1 MMNAR
6 VTDRGWFHHPIQQAE
21 TAGMPGI
28 RLLLIALIALSSA
41 ATAIAAPPAAKSQRF
56 DRTVAPLLAKR
67 CLGCHSGA
75 KPKGSLDLSRRTTA
89 LKGGDGGKVLV
100 PGNAAK
106 SVLWQ
111 RIRDNE
117 MPPKKPLPKAER
129 ELLKRWIDAGA
140 NWGTDPIDPFRF
152 TTDARAGYDWW
163 SLQPVKRPSV
173 PQLQNPGIWQIPGFP
188 VNPID
193 SFILRKLQHQHLSPS
208 PPADRL
214 TLIRRLKFDLLG
226 LPPTPEEID
235 AFLNDRAPN
244 AYEKLVDRYLASP
257 QYGERWARH
266 WLDVARFGESQGF
279 ERDKLRSNS
288 WRYRDW
294 VVAAFNRD
302 MPYDEFARLQ
312 IAGDVLRPANANA
325 VVATGFLVAGP
336 WDEVGQTQ
344 QSAAMKAVVRQD
356 ELEDYVSTVGQT
368 FLGLTIHCAR
378 CHDHKFDPIRQ
389 EEYYRLTAA
398 LGGARHGERPIGN
411 LPKRRQADVRKAAL
425 QSRLESLRK
434 RVAAIGESPVGRVSI
449 PSRTASQQTRIADGL
464 ETRPTADRRRDA
476 LQFEIA
482 QLKSQLARWGEMKA
496 YAVAPKTP
504 GKAYLLNRGNPAAKV
519 RVVKPGGVASL
530 SAVNANF
537 GLPADADDAD
547 RRTKLAAWITDR
559 RNPLFARVIVN
570 RLWHYH
576 FGKGLVDTPND
587 FGFNGGRPSHPEL
600 LDWLAAEL
608 VTPVGRVSNPSV
620 PASRSTQNTDGL
632 ETRPTETRW
641 SLKHIHRLI
650 VTSATYRQSSRIPNP
665 QSAIPNPQSVD
676 AGNRTLWRMSPRRLE
691 AEAVRDA
698 MLQMAGQLN
707 TEIGGPGFYDFTTFT
722 RNSQFYK
729 MRDPAGFTFDRR
741 SLYRTWVRSGRN
753 RFLDVF
759 DCPDPST
766 KTPKRAV
773 TMTPVQ
779 SLALL
784 NNSFVLRMSDR
795 FAARLR
801 RGAGEDAKRQVE
813 HCWRIAYGRLPDD
826 AELRR
831 TVPFVK
837 RYGLAALCRVVFNS
851 NEFLFAD

>member
-1 MMNAR
+1 MSGTVR
-6 VTDRGWFHHPIQQAE
+6 IPTV
-21 TAGMPGI
+21 
-28 RLLLIALIALSSA
+28 IAALQFALS
-41 ATAIAAPPAAKSQRF
+41 ATAAPPAAKRTQF
-56 DRTVAPLLAKR
+56 DRDIAPLLAKR
-67 CLGCHSGA
+67 CLDCHSGTE
-75 KPKGSLDLSRRTTA
+75 PKGGLDLSQQKTA
-89 LKGGDGGKVLV
+89 IKGGDSGKALV
-100 PGNAAK
+100 RGNAAK
-106 SVLWQ
+106 SLLWR

-129 ELLKRWIDAGA
+129 ELLQRWIDAGA
-140 NWGTDPIDPFRF
+140 TWGTGRIDPFRF
-152 TTDARAGYDWW
+152 TTDSRAGYDWW
-163 SLQPVKRPSV
+163 TLQPVKCPPVPSV
-173 PQLQNPGIWQIPGFP
+173 DSSFRTHDPTPRNP
-188 VNPID
+188 VD
-193 SFILRKLQHQHLSPS
+193 AFILRKLKQLKLSPS

-214 TLIRRLKFDLLG
+214 TLIRRLKYDLLG
-226 LPPTPEEID
+226 LPPTPDEID
-235 AFLNDRAPN
+235 AFLNDRSPN

-279 ERDKLRSNS
+279 ERDKLRGNS

-312 IAGDVLRPANANA
+312 IAGDVLRPGKPQA

-336 WDEVGQTQ
+336 WDEVGQSQ

-356 ELEDYVSTVGQT
+356 ELEDYVSTVGQA

-398 LGGARHGERPIGN
+398 LGGVRHGERNIGN
-411 LPKRRQADVRKAAL
+411 LPTRREADVRKAAL
-425 QSRLESLRK
+425 QTRLESLQK
-434 RVAAIGESPVGRVSI
+434 RLAAVDSIPVTAPRPVGRVSN
-449 PSRTASQQTRIADGL
+449 PSGTASQNQRNTDGL

-476 LQFEIA
+476 LRFEIA
-482 QLKSQLARWGEMKA
+482 QLQSQLVRWGEMKA
-496 YAVAPKTP
+496 YAVAPKAP
-504 GKAYLLNRGNPAAKV
+504 GKAYLLNRGNPADKV

-530 SAVNANF
+530 SGVKAEF
-537 GLPADADDAD
+537 GLAADADDAD
-547 RRTKLAAWITDR
+547 RRAKLAAWIADR
-559 RNPLFARVIVN
+559 NNPLFARVIVN

-576 FGKGLVDTPND
+576 FGRGLVDTPSD

-608 VTPVGRVSNPSV
+608 IGTRDSVGRIFNPSDRGPRRV
-620 PASRSTQNTDGL
+620 QDSDGL
-632 ETRPTETRW
+632 KIRPTEQRTAW
-641 SLKHIHRLI
+641 SLKHIQRLI

-665 QSAIPNPQSVD
+665 QSTIPNPQSVD
-676 AGNRTLWRMSPRRLE
+676 AGNRFLWRMSPRRLE
-691 AEAVRDA
+691 AEVVRDA
-698 MLQMAGQLN
+698 MLQMSGRLN
-707 TEIGGPGFYDFTTFT
+707 TGIGGPGFYDFTTFT
-722 RNSQFYK
+722 SNSQFYK
-729 MRDPAGFTFDRR
+729 MRDPAGYTFHRR

-795 FAARLR
+795 FAERIR
-801 RGAGEDAKRQVE
+801 REVGNDVTKQVRR
-813 HCWRIAYGRLPDD
+813 CWRIAYGRLPDET
-826 AELRR
+826 ELRR
-831 TVPFVK
+831 TVPFAK
-837 RYGLAALCRVVFNS
+837 EHGLPALCRVVFNS